1 MPIKECQDNGKPGY
15 KWGKEGNA
23 CYTYNP
29 NDKTSRENARRKAV
43 KQGVAISIS
52 KGDIKLE
59 GLRVSFDFH
68 ETLTTDKG
76 KKLLE
81 KEQKEGNIIY
91 IISAANDVK
100 ELLPFAEK
108 YGIRKDRVFATGSN
122 QKKVDK
128 IKELNIVRH
137 YDNAEQVKEIIGKR
151 SDVGVELIKV

>member
-1 MPIKECQDNGKPGY
+1 MPVLPCSENNKPGF
-15 KWGKEGNA
+15 KWGEGGNK
-23 CYTYNP
+23 CYTYTP
-29 NDKTSRENARRKAV
+29 NDKKSRENARRKTI
-43 KQGVAISIS
+43 KQGIAVSIS

-59 GLRVSFDFH
+59 GLRVSFDYH

-91 IISAANDVK
+91 IISAARDIN

-128 IKELNIVRH
+128 IKELDIKRH
-137 YDNAEQVKEIIGKR
+137 YDNSEQVKEIIGKR
-151 SDVGVELIKV
+151 GDVGVELIKV